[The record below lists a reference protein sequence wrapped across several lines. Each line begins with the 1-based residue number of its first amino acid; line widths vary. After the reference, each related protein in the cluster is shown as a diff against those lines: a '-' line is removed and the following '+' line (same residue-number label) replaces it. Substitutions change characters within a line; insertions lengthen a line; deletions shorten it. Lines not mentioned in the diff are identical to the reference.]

1 MKMHGTEDDAICSCK
16 VCHIWSVDTDNC
28 GPLLQGL
35 KFLYVIY
42 TKSLLYTQ
50 IKFIKKKKKT
60 EKQTRQKPNNKTP
73 IDLTKIGMDHV
84 ILPE

>member
-1 MKMHGTEDDAICSCK
+1 M
-16 VCHIWSVDTDNC
+16 
-28 GPLLQGL
+28 
-35 KFLYVIY
+35 Y

-50 IKFIKKKKKT
+50 IKFIKKKQT
-60 EKQTRQKPNNKTP
+60 EKQTRQKPNNKTL